1 MKKIPI
7 TEEQE
12 EIEINDLVE
21 FVINHPCADKH
32 LKKRRFK
39 GFIEDK
45 LDPKEKFV
53 IRGYDDKNGRILH
66 EESNNIYSSH
76 FLGQK
81 FKKVKLQVRLEDEED
96 IVNLIKF
103 LNFIKPCLNQTQEE
117 SINNNRNRA
126 LKDILDDDQS
136 FVIPKIKMNF

>member
-39 GFIEDK
+39 GFIGQ
-45 LDPKEKFV
+45 
-53 IRGYDDKNGRILH
+53 IR
-66 EESNNIYSSH
+66 
-76 FLGQK
+76 
-81 FKKVKLQVRLEDEED
+81 
-96 IVNLIKF
+96 
-103 LNFIKPCLNQTQEE
+103 PQT
-117 SINNNRNRA
+117 
-126 LKDILDDDQS
+126 
-136 FVIPKIKMNF
+136 